1 MSSWDG
7 LIQWYGAPVVMIGV
21 SVAYFVADVRR
32 PAFRQRL
39 WVSAHGLA
47 GAALYFGAFLV
58 AWALPLNYR
67 PYLALPY
74 AALLLVPLV
83 LVGVSLVKF
92 RGNRLVHLLQVP
104 NVAALLWSAFVG
116 AMAVTGDWL

>member
-7 LIQWYGAPVVMIGV
+7 LMQWYGAPIVMIGV

-32 PAFRQRL
+32 PAVRQRL
-39 WVSAHGLA
+39 LV
-47 GAALYFGAFLV
+47 YVGAFLV
-58 AWALPLNYR
+58 AWAVPLDYR
-67 PYLALPY
+67 PYLAWPY

-104 NVAALLWSAFVG
+104 NMAALLWSAFVG
-116 AMAVTGDWL
+116 GMAVTGDWL